1 MYLTV
6 GERWRGGW
14 IGGWVGRQVGGY
26 KRTGMCVCVCVCRY
40 VSAWMGRKMGG
51 YVYSWVGGG
60 WREMDRGIGWVVG

>member
-1 MYLTV
+1 MGGRV
-6 GERWRGGW
+6 DKWADIRG
-14 IGGWVGRQVGGY
+14 QA
-26 KRTGMCVCVCVCRY
+26 CVCVCVCRY